1 MGSVRHFRRI
11 GAALVALSLS
21 ACGGGGTGAGTA
33 SSVPAASSVHGN
45 LAFSITVPPSSASQ
59 SKSRSAQFVSA
70 ATKSVSIAT
79 GSSTTNIDVGPAS
92 AGCSVNVAQPSI
104 GENAIAAGAQPRG
117 ITKGPDGTMWFVED
131 SGGAIGNLTTGGT
144 YQRFPSGLLT
154 NDLVVG
160 PDGFLWIAQL
170 FGALEIL
177 RFNTSG
183 TTFISPYST
192 GSQPQA
198 THLATGSDNN
208 VYYTPFPSSN
218 ALYRMTSSGS
228 PGGAFPTFGAPVALT
243 LGPDGAIWFTESNGT
258 NAWIG
263 RLTTAG
269 SLNQFPL
276 PVTAPQYITAGSD
289 GALWFTESSTNKVYR
304 MTTSGAVTASFAI
317 TSGGS
322 AAIVN
327 GPDGALWFTEFNAN
341 LIGRLTTAGALT
353 EFSVPTASSGPTN
366 LAFSADGTLYFTEQ
380 SANNIGT
387 LRLSVSCTSSANVPA
402 GNITTKVTAYDATG
416 GASGSGHALST
427 QTLAVTVPANGTTT
441 LNLTLNGVVN
451 SISPAVVGSNLLNA
465 GPATIV
471 LQALDA
477 AGNAIVGPG
486 TFVDPNGNQLT
497 VTLSVTSGVG
507 TLSATAFTAP
517 PATPIQL
524 TWPGCFTGSTIT
536 PSVTGGSITGALT
549 PLVLPNNC
557 L

>member
-387 LRLSVSCTSSANVPA
+387 LRLF
-402 GNITTKVTAYDATG
+402 GFL
-416 GASGSGHALST
+416 H
-427 QTLAVTVPANGTTT
+427 
-441 LNLTLNGVVN
+441 VVRKRPRGKHHDEGYGLRRDGRRIRQRAR
-451 SISPAVVGSNLLNA
+451 S
-465 GPATIV
+465 
-471 LQALDA
+471 LDA
-477 AGNAIVGPG
+477 DSCRHRPGQRHDDLESHAQRRREQHFARSRGFEPSQRRPGNDRVAGARCSRQCDRRPGYVRRPERKSTDRNAQRHEWRGDALRDRVHRAARDADTTHLAGLLYRIDDYTVRYGRIDHRC
-486 TFVDPNGNQLT
+486 VDAAR
-497 VTLSVTSGVG
+497 
-507 TLSATAFTAP
+507 SAE
-517 PATPIQL
+517 
-524 TWPGCFTGSTIT
+524 
-536 PSVTGGSITGALT
+536 
-549 PLVLPNNC
+549 
-557 L
+557 